1 MLIYKITFPN
11 NKVYIGQ
18 TIQPLERRF
27 YSHKNDAI
35 HKRDITEFSY
45 GSRIGHAIRKYGLE
59 LEQFEVIDRGNS
71 LEDLNNK
78 ETYWIE
84 HYNST
89 NSDFGYNLNSGGGNN
104 LHSEE
109 TKKKIGNA
117 TKERW
122 QNEEIADRMRQGL
135 KAGVEA
141 MKETKGILRVERIEI
156 ECQLCGKKF
165 EAREKENRK
174 FCSRKCSA
182 KNGFTI
188 ASEKVHEEYLERH
201 LTTKDLVHQWAL
213 ENKELI
219 EKCPFNKISTNLSTL
234 LKITKIGDWRTLTQ
248 AVIKSQS
255 RKEFL
260 NYLKNYVKMYAEP
273 TDD

>member
-18 TIQPLERRF
+18 TTQSLKKRF

-35 HKRDITEFSY
+35 HKRDITEFSN
-45 GSRIGHAIRKYGLE
+45 GSRIGRAIRKYGLE
-59 LEQFEVIDRGNS
+59 LKQFEIIDRGDS
-71 LEDLNNK
+71 VEDLNNK

-84 HYNST
+84 YYNST
-89 NSDFGYNLNSGGGNN
+89 NSDFGYNLNSGGGSK

-109 TKKKIGNA
+109 TKEKIGNA

-122 QNEEIADRMRQGL
+122 QNEEIANRMRKGL
-135 KAGVEA
+135 EMGVEA
-141 MKETKGILRVERIEI
+141 MKETKGVLKVERIEVK
-156 ECQLCGKKF
+156 CQLCGKIF

-174 FCSRKCSA
+174 FCSRECSSKSA
-182 KNGFTI
+182 FSI
-188 ASEKVHEEYLERH
+188 ASEKIHKEYLERH
-201 LTTKDLVHQWAL
+201 LTTKELVHNWAL

-219 EKCPFNKISTNLSTL
+219 EKCPLNKISTNLFPL
-234 LKITKIGDWRTLTQ
+234 LKITNIADWRTLTQ
-248 AVIKSQS
+248 AVTGSQS

-260 NYLKNYVKMYAEP
+260 NYLKNYVKIYAEP
-273 TDD
+273 TGD

>member
-35 HKRDITEFSY
+35 NKRDITEFSY
-45 GSRIGHAIRKYGLE
+45 GSRIGRAIRKYGLE
-59 LEQFEVIDRGNS
+59 LEQFEIIDRGS
-71 LEDLNNK
+71 SIEDLNNK

-84 HYNST
+84 YYNST

-104 LHSEE
+104 LHSKE

-188 ASEKVHEEYLERH
+188 ASENVHEEYLERH

-273 TDD
+273 TGD

>member
-1 MLIYKITFPN
+1 MLIYKIKFPN

-18 TIQPLERRF
+18 TIKSLNKRF
-27 YSHKNDAI
+27 YAHKNDAI
-35 HKRDITEFSY
+35 NKRDITEFSS

-59 LEQFEVIDRGNS
+59 LEQFEIIDKGNS
-71 LEDLNNK
+71 IKDLNNK

-84 HYNST
+84 YYNST
-89 NSDFGYNLNSGGGNN
+89 NSDFGYNLNSGGGNK

-109 TKKKIGNA
+109 TKKKIGSA

-122 QNEEIADRMRQGL
+122 QNEEVADKMREGL
-135 KAGVEA
+135 KAGTEA
-141 MKETKGILRVERIEI
+141 MKETKGILKVERIEI

-174 FCSRKCSA
+174 FCSRECSA
-182 KNGFTI
+182 KSAFAI
-188 ASEKVHEEYLERH
+188 ASEKKHEEYLERH
-201 LTTKDLVHQWAL
+201 LTTKDLVHQWTL

-219 EKCPFNKISTNLSTL
+219 KKCPLNKISTNLFPLLTL
-234 LKITKIGDWRTLTQ
+234 TNINDWRTLTQ
-248 AVIKSQS
+248 AVINSQS

-260 NYLKNYVKMYAEP
+260 NYLKNYVKIYAEP